1 MASPS
6 RSSIKGAVLTHL
18 VEDVNRLR
26 ELGRISDEDLEARLE
41 AEDLELLG
49 KELLPVKWY
58 PIDCYRRL
66 TEVLL
71 DIEGFGSKDFL
82 HRRGQAVA
90 ERLIKSGIYQQMDQL
105 KSRANEAASIEE
117 YTRRAK
123 LTASIYGAVFNFT
136 SWKVMPD
143 PAYPERVQIEVTEA
157 EDYPEVL
164 RYSTEGFL
172 CRTTQERGSGVAWF
186 SERPEP
192 GRILFRMTRDYDG

>member
-1 MASPS
+1 MTRP
-6 RSSIKGAVLTHL
+6 SIKGSVLERL
-18 VEDVNRLR
+18 VEDVNQLR
-26 ELGRISDEDLEARLE
+26 EQGRISSEDLEARLDP
-41 AEDLELLG
+41 EDLELLDQ
-49 KELLPVKWY
+49 KLMSAKWY

-90 ERLIKSGIYQQMDQL
+90 DRLIESGIYQQMERL
-105 KSRANEAASIEE
+105 KSRDTEAGSIGEF
-117 YTRRAK
+117 TRRAK

-143 PAYPERVQIEVTEA
+143 PEHAERVQIEVTEA
-157 EDYPEVL
+157 ADYPEVL

-172 CRTTQERGSGVAWF
+172 CRMTQERGSDVKWF

-192 GRILFRMTRDYDG
+192 GRIIFRMDRDYDE